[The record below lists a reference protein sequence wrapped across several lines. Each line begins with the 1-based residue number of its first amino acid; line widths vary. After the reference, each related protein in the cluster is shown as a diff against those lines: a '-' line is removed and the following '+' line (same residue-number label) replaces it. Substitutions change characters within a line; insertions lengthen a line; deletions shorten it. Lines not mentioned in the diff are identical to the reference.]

1 MPRADSKGGVLIL
14 RGISADDDQSI
25 AGNIVPD
32 GMGEGGGFAV
42 IDGRDINAAT
52 LELVDECLIVIG
64 SHTSPAGT
72 ADLTVENGY

>member
-1 MPRADSKGGVLIL
+1 M

-52 LELVDECLIVIG
+52 LELVKECLVVIG
-64 SHTSPAGT
+64 SHTGPPSALHLG
-72 ADLTVENGY
+72 VENGY